1 MMRCA
6 TKGTGPE
13 RWFSLVWIVASLVSV
28 SAIGGCQQ
36 KMASQPSYRPLVRS
50 RFFAD
55 GRASRPLVAGT
66 IARGTIE
73 IDPALTSGR
82 KVGVGPAVP
91 PVESGSLSPPPAGIR
106 PDEFVAEF
114 PFPITANLLAR
125 GQEQYTVYCSVCHD
139 SNGDGNGRVVRRG
152 FTKPPSYTAD
162 NSRQLARSGFQVP
175 LREVPVGYLFDVAT
189 NGFGAMA
196 DYSMQVSPRD
206 RWAIAAYIRTLQRSQ
221 NMRLDE
227 LPPKLREEAT
237 KALGGPAP

>member
-1 MMRCA
+1 MGR
-6 TKGTGPE
+6 E
-13 RWFSLVWIVASLVSV
+13 RWLSLVCIVASLVIS
-28 SAIGGCQQ
+28 SAISGCQQ

-66 IARGTIE
+66 VARGTLE
-73 IDPALTSGR
+73 TNPALTSGR
-82 KVGVGPAVP
+82 KIGGVSAAPPA
-91 PVESGSLSPPPAGIR
+91 ESGSPSPPTAGIR

-114 PFPITANLLAR
+114 PFPITASILAR
-125 GQEQYTVYCSVCHD
+125 GQDQYTVYCSVCHD
-139 SNGDGNGRVVRRG
+139 TNGDGNGKVVRRG
-152 FTKPPSYTAD
+152 FTKPPSYIAD

-175 LREVPVGYLFDVAT
+175 LREAPVGYLFDVAT

-206 RWAIAAYIRTLQRSQ
+206 RWAIAAYIRTMQRSQ

-237 KALGGPAP
+237 KALGGTAP